1 MNSSP
6 MRHPRVLAS
15 LEIVRNP
22 VEPSYRSA
30 IRSIAIF
37 TVTRCPEW
45 GARFASEHYAFE
57 RETKRSDI
65 IEGIAKS
72 IPADATL
79 ICKTPPAAF
88 HHLRKSMVGIPFPPS
103 DLQLIQ
109 RLRGDLDIVSIEC
122 RETAL
127 NETAAAY
134 AIRRAGPGS
143 STLAQACSA
152 ADEAQVMWLT
162 FLASCCRDS
171 DRTSLGSAFQAWRAI
186 EQARPLPF

>member
-1 MNSSP
+1 

-22 VEPSYRSA
+22 AEPNHRSA

-37 TVTRCPEW
+37 TVTKCPEW

-72 IPADATL
+72 IPAPATL
-79 ICKTPPAAF
+79 ICKARPGTYR
-88 HHLRKSMVGIPFPPS
+88 HLRKAMPGIPFPPS

-109 RLRGDLDIVSIEC
+109 RLRSDLDIVPIEC

-127 NETAAAY
+127 KETASAY

-143 STLAQACSA
+143 STLAQARRA
-152 ADEAQVMWLT
+152 GDEAQVLWLT
-162 FLASCCRDS
+162 FLSTCCRDG